1 MSPQGRVSDASSQ
14 SGSEYENSDLDTLNS
29 DHSEES
35 PNPYASE
42 NDQEAAVDEF
52 SAQSDDSH
60 ANDGGVRRSQSQIYR
75 GPTGPCFK
83 PGELYGRRKSRRLK
97 GWYIPKYR
105 QLYNSTV
112 ENAGNRD
119 DDNDILLEPSTI
131 GASHWTSEEKSLL
144 FSTLKRCDRAD
155 VRAFSSVIV
164 TKTESE
170 IRDYLHLLQQGSI
183 EDYMRSRGRTSSFS
197 IDQVPAA
204 FEVDPS
210 CDAALDMAAENLAYK
225 VEIQDQKR
233 EQERHGRYWLLTPAI
248 SKEIE
253 NSALGADNLEASTQ
267 PNQTEADKGKSQ
279 LPVPATALLRLPN
292 WLELANLFM
301 SLSVDRTTS
310 WVDLIEHNDE
320 RPSIYYTAFG
330 DFYTLAVDLT
340 KRLVY
345 AAMFQAMSRIRA
357 TQRLKSQD
365 HVVRHSDVQAACRT
379 LGLRGDWLTYWVHA
393 PRRLGLEVWTR
404 GKAMGKDAKDKR
416 GSILTHDQ
424 VETALHCGLAE
435 FESLAEDGFK
445 PAVNDKVSP
454 TGSGTDSEQDGYGS
468 VSFDSDFWTDGSVS
482 SSPTMTINPLAAT
495 ETDRDA
501 DIKQLVNGN
510 PSPDDDFQS
519 DVSSQSSTSSV
530 SPAGNGPRP
539 APLTD
544 LKAET
549 AYLDALDQQASR
561 AHQSE
566 LWAIL
571 KKALSRRRKRDEG
584 TDADASNGDNSGQ
597 DIANDGRS
605 RPRKRVMVDHPTPPL
620 GSVKAEHEPA
630 LPTPPLGSSRRERLE
645 HVDYAVRDW
654 RDKTEYVPAW
664 MRNTPLPG
672 PAAFE
677 ALGRRGAAAKRKR
690 MEKRARLV
698 ENQRA
703 AEGEALDDDALMGE
717 RDDQE
722 VENDEEEEVGT
733 DIEDQDDV
741 ASDTDEEPEYDS
753 DPEHLPR

>member
-60 ANDGGVRRSQSQIYR
+60 ANDGGVRRSQS
-75 GPTGPCFK
+75 
-83 PGELYGRRKSRRLK
+83 ELYGRRKSRRLK

-445 PAVNDKVSP
+445 PAVNDK
-454 TGSGTDSEQDGYGS
+454 
-468 VSFDSDFWTDGSVS
+468 
-482 SSPTMTINPLAAT
+482 
-495 ETDRDA
+495 
-501 DIKQLVNGN
+501 LVNGN

-530 SPAGNGPRP
+530 SPAGRNSVPRC
-539 APLTD
+539 LG
-544 LKAET
+544 
-549 AYLDALDQQASR
+549 S
-561 AHQSE
+561 
-566 LWAIL
+566 
-571 KKALSRRRKRDEG
+571 ALSRRRKRDEG

-741 ASDTDEEPEYDS
+741 ASDTDEEPDDTCDDVS
-753 DPEHLPR
+753 TLTPSSLSSPACCAPVQSAGKTSLTISPRLGSRTSLAGASVTDRHTTARRSKARVPLRDEPLIPSMRSHSISKTPSSRGCPLSSGPSPSK